1 MRRVNIKYLLASLIL
16 IIVLLLGTSC
26 QLLPSV
32 DTSPPPSPPPTQ
44 ATTPIDPNWTP
55 PVDNSAPVLPD
66 IASVVAEVKPSVVAI
81 NTEAI
86 TYDIFGR
93 AVREQ
98 MAGSGWIID
107 EDGLIV
113 TNNHVVEGAES
124 ITVILAD
131 GRTFSVPMETV
142 RTDPLTDLA
151 VFKINGQNLPAANM
165 GDSTKLRV
173 GDWVVA
179 IGNSLNLGVTPSEGI
194 IRSLEASVPV
204 SEGQTLYGLI
214 GTSAAINPG
223 NSGGPLVNMAG
234 EVIGITTVKIAM
246 VGIEGMGW
254 AISINTAIPVIEELV
269 LKGYV
274 VRPYLGIVFADVNQ
288 YLIGEYGLAVDRGAF
303 VTQVVPDSPAGR
315 AGLKAGDVIVSLDGK
330 QIFTGQELVKAI
342 HSSQVGKQVEII
354 FWRGETETTTY
365 ATLIERPQP
374 S

>member
-55 PVDNSAPVLPD
+55 PVDNSALVLPD
-66 IASVVAEVKPSVVAI
+66 IASVVADVKPSVVAI
-81 NTEAI
+81 NTEVI

-124 ITVILAD
+124 ITAILAD
-131 GRTFSVPMETV
+131 GRTFSASMETV

>member
-1 MRRVNIKYLLASLIL
+1 MRRANIKYLLASLII

-26 QLLPSV
+26 QLLPGV
-32 DTSPPPSPPPTQ
+32 DTSPPPSSPPPQTDV
-44 ATTPIDPNWTP
+44 PIDPNWTP

-66 IASVVAEVKPSVVAI
+66 IASVVADVKPSVVAI

-98 MAGSGWIID
+98 GAGSGWILD

-124 ITVILAD
+124 ITAILAD
-131 GRTFSVPMETV
+131 GRTFSAPIETV

-246 VGIEGMGW
+246 VGVEGMGW

-269 LKGYV
+269 LEGYV

-288 YLIGEYGLAVDRGAF
+288 YIIGEYDLAVDRGAF

-315 AGLKAGDVIVSLDGK
+315 AGLKAGDVIVSLDGE

-342 HSSQVGKQVEII
+342 HSSQVGKRVEII
-354 FWRGETETTTY
+354 FWRGETEATTY

>member
-1 MRRVNIKYLLASLIL
+1 MRRVNIKYLLASLII

-26 QLLPSV
+26 QLLPGV
-32 DTSPPPSPPPTQ
+32 DTSPPTSPPPTQ
-44 ATTPIDPNWTP
+44 TTTPIDPNWTP

-98 MAGSGWIID
+98 GAGSGWILD

-165 GDSTKLRV
+165 GDSAKLRV

-246 VGIEGMGW
+246 VGVEGMGW

-342 HSSQVGKQVEII
+342 HSSQVGKRVEII
-354 FWRGETETTTY
+354 FWRGETEATTY